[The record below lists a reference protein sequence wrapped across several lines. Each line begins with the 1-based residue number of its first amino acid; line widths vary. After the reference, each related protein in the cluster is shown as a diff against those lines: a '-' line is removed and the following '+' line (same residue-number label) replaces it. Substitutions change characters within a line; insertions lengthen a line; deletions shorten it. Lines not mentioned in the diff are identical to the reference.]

1 MCGTAEFLAPEVVNY
16 DFVSA
21 PTDMWAVGVITYI
34 LLSGYSPFLG
44 DNELETFNNITSCSY
59 DFDVEEFENISE
71 EAKSFICKLL
81 LKNPLE
87 RLTVEQAGW
96 LSESDVSS
104 YLSLFQ
110 TLSHPWL
117 RLTDTVDAVE
127 AAVIKTENLRRYLAR
142 RRWMRCGQIIK
153 AANRLAGEKQVKS
166 WRLKCADCAGKILK
180 SPETPG
186 LDHNGNKPGDSQESL
201 LERRLREEFRG
212 NERVNVKKKNI
223 DDRDRLDS
231 K

>member
-1 MCGTAEFLAPEVVNY
+1 M
-16 DFVSA
+16 
-21 PTDMWAVGVITYI
+21 
-34 LLSGYSPFLG
+34 
-44 DNELETFNNITSCSY
+44 
-59 DFDVEEFENISE
+59 
-71 EAKSFICKLL
+71 
-81 LKNPLE
+81 
-87 RLTVEQAGW
+87 
-96 LSESDVSS
+96 
-104 YLSLFQ
+104 
-110 TLSHPWL
+110 
-117 RLTDTVDAVE
+117 DAVE

-153 AANRLAGEKQVKS
+153 AANRLAGEKQVQS

>member
-71 EAKSFICKLL
+71 DAKSFICKLL

-87 RLTVEQAGW
+87 RLTVE
-96 LSESDVSS
+96 
-104 YLSLFQ
+104 Q

-142 RRWMRCGQIIK
+142 RRWMRCGHIIK
-153 AANRLAGEKQVKS
+153 AANRLAGEKQVES

>member
-87 RLTVEQAGW
+87 RLTVEQ
-96 LSESDVSS
+96 
-104 YLSLFQ
+104 

-142 RRWMRCGQIIK
+142 RRWMRCGHIIK

>member
-59 DFDVEEFENISE
+59 DFDVEEFETISE
-71 EAKSFICKLL
+71 DAKSFICKLL

-87 RLTVEQAGW
+87 RLTVE
-96 LSESDVSS
+96 
-104 YLSLFQ
+104 Q

-153 AANRLAGEKQVKS
+153 AANRLAGEKQVES

>member
-87 RLTVEQAGW
+87 RLTVEQ
-96 LSESDVSS
+96 
-104 YLSLFQ
+104 

-142 RRWMRCGQIIK
+142 RRWMRCGHIIK
-153 AANRLAGEKQVKS
+153 AANRLAGEKQVQS

>member
-44 DNELETFNNITSCSY
+44 DNELETFNNIPSCSY

-71 EAKSFICKLL
+71 DAKSFICKLL

-87 RLTVEQAGW
+87 RLTVE
-96 LSESDVSS
+96 
-104 YLSLFQ
+104 Q

-153 AANRLAGEKQVKS
+153 AANRLAGEKQVES